1 MPGAV
6 GVPQT
11 RYARS
16 GDIHIAYQVVG
27 GGPLDLVWIPSLAH
41 HVEPNWENPV
51 VERFLTRL
59 AKLGRLIVFD
69 KRGTGMPDRLRMNLD
84 VDVCG
89 VLPSIRVPTLILHRK
104 DDVVDESL
112 RSARYDRG
120 SSELR
125 GIPGEW
131 RLFAVEQEAA

>member
-16 GDIHIAYQVVG
+16 GDVHFAYQVFG

-41 HVEPNWENPV
+41 HVELNWENPV